1 MSILYDEDVAKNNAL
16 IDYDTP
22 NLSFLRMSIV
32 LKRMG
37 IHNNYFF
44 LSLLDP
50 KLKGVNPHSED
61 LTLEQQARIVTEC
74 KRNIWYFVREVV
86 RIPVAGDEHGI
97 PYVLN
102 RGNLAFI
109 WSFMNDVDVGWI
121 MPRQTGKTYGTQVV
135 VCYMMYVMGTN
146 LDIGMFTKDATL
158 VQDNVSRLKELKEG
172 LPKWMIVKS
181 STDSDRK
188 EGLFYAGLNNEY
200 KTFTSANDENGAFKL
215 GRGATMAVIH
225 FDEIAFMN
233 YNWIVVPTAVNSM
246 LAASNNARKHGLPS
260 PIVYTTT
267 AGNPDIRQGAF
278 ALDIFMK
285 AAPFYEAMYDV
296 KNRDELLK
304 VIAKNS
310 SSASPMLYLEF
321 SYKQL
326 GKDDTWLQ
334 QAAARAN
341 LSQDDIDRDL
351 LNIWKS
357 SSDNAILTE
366 EMRRK
371 IRNSLKEPLY
381 TDISDGFMIKW
392 YVKEEVVKSSK
403 FRNSPI
409 ALGLDTSEN
418 IGRDFTTMTF
428 TSFANMATLA
438 TCRCNESNTMEVAR
452 FIFKLMIR
460 FPGLILVPERKSTGV
475 VIIDYLLE
483 VLADNNINPFFRIYN
498 EVIQNLG
505 DPKYAS
511 IDIYSYKNLIGRVR
525 AVFGFLTTAS
535 SRTILYKNV
544 MMKMLELN
552 ADRIYDRTL
561 ISEYCNLTLRAG
573 RIDHESGKH
582 DDQVISHLLANYFIF
597 YGKNLRSYGVADSQV
612 LNAID
617 SVAANISSKERAN
630 QISIRRR
637 IAELQSKMND
647 NISYVLRQAYERELN
662 YLNTLVDDSVIEVA
676 PLAMTQVKY
685 ENNQINSNISAESS
699 IKNFARR
706 FLR

>member
-1 MSILYDEDVAKNNAL
+1 
-16 IDYDTP
+16 
-22 NLSFLRMSIV
+22 
-32 LKRMG
+32 
-37 IHNNYFF
+37 
-44 LSLLDP
+44 
-50 KLKGVNPHSED
+50 
-61 LTLEQQARIVTEC
+61 
-74 KRNIWYFVREVV
+74 
-86 RIPVAGDEHGI
+86 
-97 PYVLN
+97 
-102 RGNLAFI
+102 
-109 WSFMNDVDVGWI
+109 
-121 MPRQTGKTYGTQVV
+121 
-135 VCYMMYVMGTN
+135 
-146 LDIGMFTKDATL
+146 
-158 VQDNVSRLKELKEG
+158 
-172 LPKWMIVKS
+172 
-181 STDSDRK
+181 
-188 EGLFYAGLNNEY
+188 
-200 KTFTSANDENGAFKL
+200 
-215 GRGATMAVIH
+215 
-225 FDEIAFMN
+225 
-233 YNWIVVPTAVNSM
+233 
-246 LAASNNARKHGLPS
+246 
-260 PIVYTTT
+260 
-267 AGNPDIRQGAF
+267 
-278 ALDIFMK
+278 
-285 AAPFYEAMYDV
+285 
-296 KNRDELLK
+296 
-304 VIAKNS
+304 
-310 SSASPMLYLEF
+310 
-321 SYKQL
+321 
-326 GKDDTWLQ
+326 
-334 QAAARAN
+334 
-341 LSQDDIDRDL
+341 
-351 LNIWKS
+351 
-357 SSDNAILTE
+357 
-366 EMRRK
+366 
-371 IRNSLKEPLY
+371 
-381 TDISDGFMIKW
+381 
-392 YVKEEVVKSSK
+392 
-403 FRNSPI
+403 
-409 ALGLDTSEN
+409 
-418 IGRDFTTMTF
+418 
-428 TSFANMATLA
+428 MATLA

-647 NISYVLRQAYERELN
+647 SISYVLKQAYERELN